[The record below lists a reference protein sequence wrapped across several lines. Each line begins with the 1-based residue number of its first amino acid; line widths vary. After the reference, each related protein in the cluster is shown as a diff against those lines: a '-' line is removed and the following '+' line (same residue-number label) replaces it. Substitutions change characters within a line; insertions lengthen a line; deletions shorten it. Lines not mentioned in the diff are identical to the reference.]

1 MGVFLG
7 GGRRWGVACQR
18 RRGDVAEG
26 GSARAGGGD
35 SASGIMTTAYRGGWG
50 WTARAFAGSSAAH
63 LRRSGAGSARC
74 GCGPFRRPCLR
85 GGRRGAGRQ
94 GEGSGARRAR
104 DRAGD
109 GASTNTP
116 AGPRRRPYAT
126 TTGSIDERAPARR
139 RGEGTHRRSEASARS
154 TRGVRGSRP
163 RRGVGARGGERARS
177 WTPSAR
183 PLPEGNRTKLQRN
196 TPRDVRV
203 GGNRRVATQALGAGR
218 FRPTHAG
225 RPCFLSS
232 PAGALRA
239 TEGHRAPAR
248 RLPPPREGG
257 WEDLTQ
263 PSRASRGSVAPSPR
277 RAMADVGSTEPAP
290 PAAPRRI
297 DVRVRQHEPALEHA
311 LRVPENVRSRAR
323 RPRRLRPSEVVG
335 RRPRVFSPLRARST
349 AFPPPPP
356 PAVRHRLRRPHLSLP
371 LHALPASSLPGRGP
385 RAEGDARA
393 RLRRARLAPA
403 PHLPRS
409 RPRGPPAPR
418 GRARRGRRRPPDGPA
433 SAGPRPRGRRR
444 SAAPRRRPRA
454 PAAPSSAGAGPPS
467 SGSGPDHVAR
477 LVDEVL
483 RDVIGRGAAAAGA
496 AAAGTPSG
504 TPRAAAAASAATSRG
519 SPRAD
524 TSGSR

>member
-1 MGVFLG
+1 MG
-7 GGRRWGVACQR
+7 CQ

-183 PLPEGNRTKLQRN
+183 SPGRETAQTASQHPPRRESRAKSTGRDSSARGGSFSSHTRGSSVFSSPQRAARHRWAISPRPVGSPPPGGRVGRSDTALARLARLGRPLPPGARWRTSARRN
-196 TPRDVRV
+196 PRPPRRRGASTSACASTSPRWSTRFACPRTCVRARDDRDVSALPKSS
-203 GGNRRVATQALGAGR
+203 VAARA
-218 FRPTHAG
+218 
-225 RPCFLSS
+225 SS
-232 PAGALRA
+232 PPSARVPPPSL
-239 TEGHRAPAR
+239 HRRPSSPETTPS
-248 RLPPPREGG
+248 LPPPPR
-257 WEDLTQ
+257 
-263 PSRASRGSVAPSPR
+263 SPR
-277 RAMADVGSTEPAP
+277 
-290 PAAPRRI
+290 
-297 DVRVRQHEPALEHA
+297 L
-311 LRVPENVRSRAR
+311 VP
-323 RPRRLRPSEVVG
+323 
-335 RRPRVFSPLRARST
+335 
-349 AFPPPPP
+349 
-356 PAVRHRLRRPHLSLP
+356 
-371 LHALPASSLPGRGP
+371 
-385 RAEGDARA
+385 
-393 RLRRARLAPA
+393 
-403 PHLPRS
+403 
-409 RPRGPPAPR
+409 
-418 GRARRGRRRPPDGPA
+418 
-433 SAGPRPRGRRR
+433 PRPR
-444 SAAPRRRPRA
+444 SAR
-454 PAAPSSAGAGPPS
+454 
-467 SGSGPDHVAR
+467 
-477 LVDEVL
+477 
-483 RDVIGRGAAAAGA
+483 
-496 AAAGTPSG
+496 
-504 TPRAAAAASAATSRG
+504 
-519 SPRAD
+519 
-524 TSGSR
+524 